1 MRGTLIKAILSY
13 IRLHPGVKGS
23 EVHVVFKDSPKNA
36 ISGSLARLHR
46 AGLIE
51 NRGPRGTRWSVWYPV
66 EEEPVDPKFLEI
78 AQEILKDLKNVLP
91 TEREEFLAR
100 KLKEL
105 CS

>member
-1 MRGTLIKAILSY
+1 MRGTLIQTILIY

-23 EVHVVFKDSPKNA
+23 EVQVVFKNSPKNA
-36 ISGSLARLHR
+36 ISGSLARLKR

-51 NRGPRGTRWSVWYPV
+51 NRGSSNRWSEWYPV
-66 EEEPVDPKFLEI
+66 EEETVDPKFLEI
-78 AQEILKDLKNVLP
+78 AQELLKDLKNVLAS
-91 TEREEFLAR
+91 EREYYLAR